1 MKKIFALCAIAIIIS
16 GCTLTANK
24 TVQETMT
31 YVEINNK
38 KMNTLVKGNGNQT
51 IVLLSGWGTEDPIN
65 DFTPLINELSSHFR
79 VVALEYF
86 GYGKSDVT
94 EKERTNKEFTEEI
107 RSTLKNLNIN
117 PPYVLMPH
125 SMSGLYSLYYANTYP
140 AEVAAIVG
148 IDASLPQKQLERWT
162 KESFEKEKLNT
173 NTTDLNIS
181 IIHQWN
187 QFYDN
192 SLELKDNKYPEQLP
206 ILSFL
211 ASEQVE
217 AVDQMIESDEMK
229 TSWVEINKQVMTNP
243 RIQRLEILNGEHYL
257 HHDQLQA
264 IAKTTIA
271 FITEYL

>member
-148 IDASLPQKQLERWT
+148 IDASFAFSGDCPVCSGNCAPLLANYSST
-162 KESFEKEKLNT
+162 G
-173 NTTDLNIS
+173 
-181 IIHQWN
+181 
-187 QFYDN
+187 
-192 SLELKDNKYPEQLP
+192 
-206 ILSFL
+206 ILSTMN
-211 ASEQVE
+211 S
-217 AVDQMIESDEMK
+217 
-229 TSWVEINKQVMTNP
+229 
-243 RIQRLEILNGEHYL
+243 
-257 HHDQLQA
+257 
-264 IAKTTIA
+264 
-271 FITEYL
+271 

>member
-1 MKKIFALCAIAIIIS
+1 
-16 GCTLTANK
+16 
-24 TVQETMT
+24 
-31 YVEINNK
+31 
-38 KMNTLVKGNGNQT
+38 MNTLVKGNGNQT

-211 ASEQVE
+211 VSEQVE
-217 AVDQMIESDEMK
+217 AVDQMIESDKMK
-229 TSWVEINKQVMTNP
+229 TSWVEINKQVLTNP
-243 RIQRLEILNGEHYL
+243 RIQRLDILNGEHYL

>member
-211 ASEQVE
+211 VSEQVE
-217 AVDQMIESDEMK
+217 AVDQMIESDKMK
-229 TSWVEINKQVMTNP
+229 TSWVEINKQVLTNP
-243 RIQRLEILNGEHYL
+243 RIQRLDILNGEHYL